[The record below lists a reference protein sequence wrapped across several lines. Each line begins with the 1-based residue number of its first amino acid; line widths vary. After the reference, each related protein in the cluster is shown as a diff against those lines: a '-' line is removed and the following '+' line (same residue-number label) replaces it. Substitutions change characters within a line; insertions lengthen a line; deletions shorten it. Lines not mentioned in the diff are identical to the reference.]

1 VTLQRLA
8 GLWRNHGAS
17 TALPV
22 AIGALLFLEACASGT
37 GDNPFQGSMDTD
49 TVILQVVNQ
58 NRYDAE
64 IYLRPRGRREL
75 LATINSGSLQVYDFQ
90 WPSGL
95 PLSLELELSVGGRH
109 RFPPFSFAG
118 VDRLVLT
125 IAQDLNRST
134 LRR

>member
-1 VTLQRLA
+1 MRRLA
-8 GLWRNHGAS
+8 CLRHNHGAR
-17 TALPV
+17 AAFPV

-37 GDNPFQGSMDTD
+37 GENPFQGPIETD

-75 LATINSGSLQVYDFQ
+75 LATIHSGGLQVYDFQ

-95 PLSLELELSVGGRH
+95 PLSLELELTVGGRH
-109 RFPPFSFAG
+109 RLPPFSFSG

-125 IAQDLNRST
+125 IAPDLNRST

>member
-1 VTLQRLA
+1 LQRSA
-8 GLWRNHGAS
+8 CLWHNHGAR
-17 TALPV
+17 TAVPF
-22 AIGALLFLEACASGT
+22 AIGVLLFLEACAGGT
-37 GDNPFQGSMDTD
+37 GKNPFQGPMETD
-49 TVILQVVNQ
+49 TVILQVVNR

-75 LATINSGSLQVYDFQ
+75 LATIHSGGLQVYDFQ

-95 PLSLELELSVGGRH
+95 PLSLELELTVGGRH
-109 RFPPFSFAG
+109 RLPPFSFSG

-125 IAQDLNRST
+125 IAPDLNRST